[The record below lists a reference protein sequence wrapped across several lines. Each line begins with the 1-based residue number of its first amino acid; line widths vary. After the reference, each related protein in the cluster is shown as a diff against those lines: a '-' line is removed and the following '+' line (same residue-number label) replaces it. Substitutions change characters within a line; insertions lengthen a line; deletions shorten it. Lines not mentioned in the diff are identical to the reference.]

1 MAGIMGVEKIDTG
14 VLGGILV
21 GGVAAWAFNRFF
33 KIQLP
38 EYLGFFAG
46 KRAVP
51 IITGF
56 AAIILG
62 VVLSIVWYQSAVQS
76 LHSLTGLHTKT
87 HSLRSVSTA

>member
-1 MAGIMGVEKIDTG
+1 SAIVGYGIMVATLKVMAVVMGVDNIETG
-14 VLGGILV
+14 VLGGILA
-21 GGVAAWAFNRFF
+21 GGVAAWAFNRFY

-56 AAIILG
+56 LAIALG
-62 VVLSIVWYQSAVQS
+62 IVLSVIWPP
-76 LHSLTGLHTKT
+76 
-87 HSLRSVSTA
+87 

>member
-1 MAGIMGVEKIDTG
+1 M
-14 VLGGILV
+14 
-21 GGVAAWAFNRFF
+21 AAWAFNRFY

-56 AAIILG
+56 VSIGLG
-62 VVLSIVWYQSAVQS
+62 VVLSFIWPPIGGAIGAFSDWAANQNRSWPSA
-76 LHSLTGLHTKT
+76 
-87 HSLRSVSTA
+87 STAWLSAP